1 MTPRRVSILG
11 STGSIGQNTLDL
23 IRRRARD
30 FSVVALTGGRNVAQ
44 LAADAREFG
53 VEIAVT
59 AHDECLNELRD
70 ALSGSGVMAAAGA
83 QALLKELGGVL
94 GLTFAASGS
103 RDMVAAEPFIELLIE
118 VRSQLREANQ
128 YAVADDIRTKLTQM
142 GVAVE
147 DGPDG
152 VTWRFRQPDG
162 S

>member
-1 MTPRRVSILG
+1 MDNDLNTPRALA
-11 STGSIGQNTLDL
+11 TLFDL
-23 IRRRARD
+23 
-30 FSVVALTGGRNVAQ
+30 
-44 LAADAREFG
+44 AREINRQREAG
-53 VEIAVT
+53 V
-59 AHDECLNELRD
+59 
-70 ALSGSGVMAAAGA
+70 GVAGA

-103 RDMVAAEPFIELLIE
+103 HDMVAAGPFIELLVN

-152 VTWRFRQPDG
+152 ATWRFRQPDG